1 MERWEVGDIASKVGQ
16 LYYNYYLRTSEARFL
31 HEAYVFYEAVRGR
44 AYFAGAATDPSLAI
58 KQLRY
63 FARFIIVCLLLNRRD
78 EVQQLLQ
85 EFQALVT
92 AYGMK
97 FRPPDAGEWRAVV
110 QEVSAFLAADVA
122 LPAARGVGSAS
133 AASAA
138 AGGTSVPFRLSL
150 RAAPGAAEVKAG
162 GSHRML
168 LRDAVLVS
176 YYPRQVKIAELPLD
190 TFRMLQALE
199 WEDAYTN
206 PATAAQAASSN
217 PVAAAMARGAG
228 GQGATT
234 GGGGGGA
241 GGGGATGGGGAKTTG
256 GGGGGGGGLGAL
268 PTHGGGGGTTGGG
281 ALTLGLPLENPSKH
295 LVYRPT
301 SMQLLAILTTTVEV
315 MPRDA
320 VLLLYLSAQ
329 QQQAPPGVGGGG
341 GGGGSS
347 AAAVPASV
355 QMGGSLTPGSYSAAG
370 SVTGAP
376 GPRGVLPLA
385 ASSASLR
392 AQAAG
397 GAAGGGGGGGA
408 GSVGGAPTAG
418 PGSSS
423 LPDDTL
429 SEMSGGAPSSSI
441 VTLSAAAGGAAL
453 GPPLLPLPLSGGLI
467 NASSAAAAAAGGGG
481 GPGGGPGGAGGGGR
495 NAAGTLEGINL
506 GPPRA
511 LDAATDAFL
520 VPEDL
525 VHLTR
530 RTLVLVVEADSAAA
544 FLRLQGTELGRQAFG
559 LLSPPVR
566 PAELGDAGRTG
577 ALMTMFLTGPLM
589 AACVV
594 AGNADPSTQ
603 QLVDAQSATHGALGS
618 WAALAARAFAPG
630 GPAAKSPWAPLFQ
643 DALLR
648 RLVLRFVLCRAML
661 ALHAT
666 VGQSAAHLPR
676 AFPGLPR
683 ELAADAPEVAAGV
696 ARIAAAL
703 GRADAFADRPVAST
717 ASGSPMSAATHH

>member
-31 HEAYVFYEAVRGR
+31 HESYVFYEAIRTR
-44 AYFAGAATDPSLAI
+44 AYFAAAATDPNLAI

-110 QEVSAFLAADVA
+110 AEVSAFLAADVA
-122 LPAARGVGSAS
+122 LPAARGLGSA
-133 AASAA
+133 AAAAQA
-138 AGGTSVPFRLSL
+138 AGGTSVPFKLSL
-150 RAAPGAAEVKAG
+150 RAAPGSAEVKAG
-162 GSHRML
+162 GQHRML
-168 LRDAVLVS
+168 LHDAVLVS

-206 PATAAQAASSN
+206 PATAMQAASSN
-217 PVAAAMARGAG
+217 PVAAAMARSGAG
-228 GQGATT
+228 GAT
-234 GGGGGGA
+234 GGGGKT
-241 GGGGATGGGGAKTTG
+241 GGGATGGGAAALTG
-256 GGGGGGGGLGAL
+256 GV
-268 PTHGGGGGTTGGG
+268 
-281 ALTLGLPLENPSKH
+281 PLENPSKH

-329 QQQAPPGVGGGG
+329 QQQVGAGVGG
-341 GGGGSS
+341 
-347 AAAVPASV
+347 ASV
-355 QMGGSLTPGSYSAAG
+355 QGGGSLTPGSFSAAG
-370 SVTGAP
+370 SVTGGLGAP

-392 AQAAG
+392 QQAAA
-397 GAAGGGGGGGA
+397 GASA

-429 SEMSGGAPSSSI
+429 SEMSGAAPSSSI
-441 VTLSAAAGGAAL
+441 VTLSAAAGGAA
-453 GPPLLPLPLSGGLI
+453 GPPLLPLPLAGGLI
-467 NASSAAAAAAGGGG
+467 NQQTVAAAAAGGGAANNNANN
-481 GPGGGPGGAGGGGR
+481 AGGSANA

-530 RTLVLVVEADSAAA
+530 RTLLLVVEADSASA
-544 FLRLQGTELGRQAFG
+544 FMRLQGMELGRQSFG

-603 QLVDAQSATHGALGS
+603 QLVDAQSAVQATLGG
-618 WAALAARAFAPG
+618 WAALAQRAFS
-630 GPAAKSPWAPLFQ
+630 GPQAKSPWAPLFQ

-648 RLVLRFVLCRAML
+648 RIVLRFVLCRAML

-666 VGQSAAHLPR
+666 VGQSASHLPR
-676 AFPGLPR
+676 AFPELPR
-683 ELAADAPEVAAGV
+683 ELAADAPEIAQGV

-703 GRADAFADRPVAST
+703 GRSEAFTDRAVAST

>member
-31 HEAYVFYEAVRGR
+31 HESYVFYEAIRTR
-44 AYFAGAATDPSLAI
+44 AYFAAAATDPNLAI

-110 QEVSAFLAADVA
+110 AEVSAFLAADVA
-122 LPAARGVGSAS
+122 LPAARGLGSA
-133 AASAA
+133 AAAAQA
-138 AGGTSVPFRLSL
+138 AGGTSVPFKLSL

-162 GSHRML
+162 GPHRML
-168 LRDAVLVS
+168 LHDAVLVS

-206 PATAAQAASSN
+206 PATAMQAASSN
-217 PVAAAMARGAG
+217 PVAAAMARSGAG
-228 GQGATT
+228 GGTAGGAKT
-234 GGGGGGA
+234 GGGGKTDGGA
-241 GGGGATGGGGAKTTG
+241 
-256 GGGGGGGGLGAL
+256 
-268 PTHGGGGGTTGGG
+268 GGTTGGG
-281 ALTLGLPLENPSKH
+281 AAALLTAGGPPLENPSKH

-301 SMQLLAILTTTVEV
+301 SMQLLAILTTSVEV

-320 VLLLYLSAQ
+320 VLLLYLSSAQ
-329 QQQAPPGVGGGG
+329 QQAMVGSGVGSAQGA
-341 GGGGSS
+341 GS
-347 AAAVPASV
+347 
-355 QMGGSLTPGSYSAAG
+355 MTPGSYSAAG
-370 SVTGAP
+370 SVGGSGGAP

-392 AQAAG
+392 QQAA
-397 GAAGGGGGGGA
+397 A

-423 LPDDTL
+423 LPDGDTL
-429 SEMSGGAPSSSI
+429 SEMSGAAPSSSI
-441 VTLSAAAGGAAL
+441 VTLSAAAGGAV
-453 GPPLLPLPLSGGLI
+453 GPPLLPLPLAGGLI
-467 NASSAAAAAAGGGG
+467 NQGGGG
-481 GPGGGPGGAGGGGR
+481 GAAGAGAGGSAG
-495 NAAGTLEGINL
+495 AGTLEGINL

-530 RTLVLVVEADSAAA
+530 RTLLLVVEADNAAA
-544 FLRLQGTELGRQAFG
+544 FARLQGMELGRQSFG

-594 AGNADPSTQ
+594 AGNAEPSTQ
-603 QLVDAQSATHGALGS
+603 QLVDAQSAMQATLGG
-618 WAALAARAFAPG
+618 WAALAQRAFS
-630 GPAAKSPWAPLFQ
+630 GPQAKSPWAPLFQ

-676 AFPGLPR
+676 AFPELPR
-683 ELAADAPEVAAGV
+683 ELAADAPEIAQGV
-696 ARIAAAL
+696 ARVAAAL
-703 GRADAFADRPVAST
+703 GRADAFTDRAVAST

>member
-31 HEAYVFYEAVRGR
+31 HESYVFYEAIRTR
-44 AYFAGAATDPSLAI
+44 AYFAAAATDPNLAI

-110 QEVSAFLAADVA
+110 AEVSAFLAADVA
-122 LPAARGVGSAS
+122 LPAARGLGSA
-133 AASAA
+133 AAAAQA
-138 AGGTSVPFRLSL
+138 AGGTSVPFKLSL

-162 GSHRML
+162 GAHRML
-168 LRDAVLVS
+168 LHDAVLVS

-206 PATAAQAASSN
+206 PATAMQAASSN
-217 PVAAAMARGAG
+217 PVAAAMARS
-228 GQGATT
+228 
-234 GGGGGGA
+234 GA
-241 GGGGATGGGGAKTTG
+241 GGGGATAGGAKTGGGAGKTDG
-256 GGGGGGGGLGAL
+256 GGGGNNAL
-268 PTHGGGGGTTGGG
+268 TAGG
-281 ALTLGLPLENPSKH
+281 AAFTGGLPLENPSKH

-301 SMQLLAILTTTVEV
+301 SMQLLAILTTSVEV

-329 QQQAPPGVGGGG
+329 QQAGGLGGSTGVAGSGGIGGPGSGGM
-341 GGGGSS
+341 GGGS
-347 AAAVPASV
+347 
-355 QMGGSLTPGSYSAAG
+355 MTPGSYSAAG
-370 SVTGAP
+370 SVGGGDRGAP

-392 AQAAG
+392 QQAAA
-397 GAAGGGGGGGA
+397 GAASGA

-429 SEMSGGAPSSSI
+429 SEMSGAAPSSSI
-441 VTLSAAAGGAAL
+441 VTLSAAAGGAV
-453 GPPLLPLPLSGGLI
+453 GPPLLPLPLAGGLI
-467 NASSAAAAAAGGGG
+467 NQQGGGGGGGAAGGAAGGGAPGNG
-481 GPGGGPGGAGGGGR
+481 G
-495 NAAGTLEGINL
+495 AGTLEGINL

-530 RTLVLVVEADSAAA
+530 RTLLLVVEADNAAA
-544 FLRLQGTELGRQAFG
+544 FARLQGMELGRQAFG

-594 AGNADPSTQ
+594 AGNAEPSTQ
-603 QLVDAQSATHGALGS
+603 QLVDAQSAMQACLGG
-618 WAALAARAFAPG
+618 WAALAQRAFS
-630 GPAAKSPWAPLFQ
+630 GPQAKSPWAPLFQ

-676 AFPGLPR
+676 AFPELPR
-683 ELAADAPEVAAGV
+683 ELAADAPEIAQGV
-696 ARIAAAL
+696 ARVAAAL
-703 GRADAFADRPVAST
+703 GRADTFSDRCAVVVGSTT